1 MVRLHEVL
9 RLGLL
14 AVTAVACTVPGR
26 RAHVDVPPPGLVAD
40 EPEPQPVASRR
51 VPALAVVAEGPFVAP
66 PVEAPVEVEVEVAAA
81 AVAAPSPAPVLYV
94 VEPAAAARTLEL
106 VVGQELVFENRDRIC
121 HGFFSSSAPN
131 AFSVGVLQ
139 PQGRASVR
147 FSHPGTVQVYCSL
160 HEHRQLTIH
169 VVPQAAPAR

>member
-1 MVRLHEVL
+1 MVRLHEFL

-40 EPEPQPVASRR
+40 EPEPQPVASRC
-51 VPALAVVAEGPFVAP
+51 VPALAVVAEEPSVAP
-66 PVEAPVEVEVEVAAA
+66 PVEAPVEVAAA
-81 AVAAPSPAPVLYV
+81 AVAVPSPAPVLYV

-147 FSHPGTVQVYCSL
+147 FSHPGTVHVYCSL
-160 HEHRQLTIH
+160 HEHRQLTIL

>member
-1 MVRLHEVL
+1 MVRLHESL

-14 AVTAVACTVPGR
+14 AVTAVACTAPGR
-26 RAHVDVPPPGLVAD
+26 GAQLDVPPPGVLAAD
-40 EPEPQPVASRR
+40 PEPVQVTSRR
-51 VPALAVVAEGPFVAP
+51 VPVLAVVAAEPFVAP
-66 PVEAPVEVEVEVAAA
+66 PVEAPVVVAATA
-81 AVAAPSPAPVLYV
+81 VAVAAPSLAPVLYV

-106 VVGQELVFENRDRIC
+106 VVGQELVFENRDLIC